1 MLKRRNIKIIIFIS
15 AIALTGLIAMQL
27 YWISNAVEIAEDQ
40 FDHRA
45 TLALRSVLNE
55 LEENSNAVRLSDSI
69 KYNKNR
75 PQYGNIIEKIDTIL
89 LDGLLNKYFDYFELN
104 DVFLYAIVKSDND
117 STVFSNKGIQSEKI
131 TVKPHKAC
139 LTCIWKPEEYHLEVY
154 FPNKTRT
161 IIYKMAGWLIG
172 SIVFLAVVVLVF
184 AYIVLTIIKQ
194 KKLSEMKSDFINNMT
209 HELKTPI
216 SSIALASEVLIK
228 SNGNAPPEKL
238 QRYLKIINTE
248 NLRLKLLAEKVLQ
261 ISQLEKQEI
270 KLNKTSEDIHI
281 LIVDTVENRC
291 LEHCVKPVKVNY
303 ALKATN
309 YTIEIDKMH
318 LTNIIANIVD
328 NAYKYSGENP
338 VISLSTS
345 NTNNALEISI
355 EDNGIGISR
364 EAQKNIFDKFYR
376 VHTGNLHDVK
386 GFGLGLFY
394 VKTMVEAHEGTITVK
409 SENGKGSTF
418 TIKLPLYANHNTP
431 ATQLKPSTKPA

>member
-1 MLKRRNIKIIIFIS
+1 M
-15 AIALTGLIAMQL
+15 
-27 YWISNAVEIAEDQ
+27 
-40 FDHRA
+40 
-45 TLALRSVLNE
+45 
-55 LEENSNAVRLSDSI
+55 RLSDSI

-131 TVKPHKAC
+131 TVKPHKGC